1 MVNRGAN
8 IDMVFRNGLKDYEV
22 LPPAEVI
29 NSILPLIKQ
38 EPKSFIFLKS
48 AAMIVVLVSLGFLTY
63 LLTRDVSSGFNDS
76 EMAFIIEASS
86 PVTSHTIER
95 SQNIIS
101 KKTSFVRNSSESKIE
116 ILPERVIESENEIIT
131 SQEIPFLYK
140 PRTLS
145 LSNAKLQRGIFS
157 SSTSTPQ
164 NSVFTLKST
173 DPVYQIENPPANG
186 NEKWSIAA
194 MASPTYYSRFNAGND
209 AVSKQL
215 MSTEQALI
223 SYTGGVAFSY
233 KVNKRF
239 SIQAGLSYSSLAQSI
254 DGVNSYTG
262 FQKYNDSKGSSA
274 FRVLTSNGT
283 IYTRNSD
290 VFITAGSGMP
300 QRVVTSYTRDV
311 FDPKQA
317 NLQFVSS
324 DIHQNFSYLELPVML
339 RYKIIDK
346 KVDVNLIGGMSY
358 NMLVGNS
365 VYTMVDGSKYDVG
378 ETAGLNKMT
387 VSSSLGMGME
397 YSLSE
402 KLSFNL
408 EPTFRYYLNPFNGT
422 TSSSVHPYSF
432 GVLSGVSYRF

>member
-1 MVNRGAN
+1 MVDRGAN

-22 LPPAEVI
+22 LPPPEVL
-29 NSILPLIKQ
+29 NNILPLIKPK
-38 EPKSFIFLKS
+38 PKSFFFLKS
-48 AAMIVVLVSLGFLTY
+48 AAMIVVVLSLGFLTY
-63 LLTRDVSSGFNDS
+63 QLTRDVSNGFDSS
-76 EMAFIIEASS
+76 EMAFNIEASS
-86 PVTSHTIER
+86 PVASHTIGR

-101 KKTSFVRNSSESKIE
+101 QKTLFVKNSPDPE
-116 ILPERVIESENEIIT
+116 IGVLPERVIESENEVIT
-131 SQEIPFLYK
+131 SQVIPSLYK
-140 PRTLS
+140 PKILS
-145 LSNAKLQRGIFS
+145 LSNTKSQRGIFPS
-157 SSTSTPQ
+157 SISTPQ
-164 NSVFTLKST
+164 NVPFPLKET
-173 DPVYQIENPPANG
+173 DPGYLIENPPANG

-194 MASPTYYSRFNAGND
+194 MASPTYYSRFDLGND

-254 DGVNSYTG
+254 DGVNSYAG
-262 FQKYNDSKGSSA
+262 FQKFNESKGSSA
-274 FRVLTSNGT
+274 FKVLTSNGT
-283 IYTRNSD
+283 IYTKNSD
-290 VFITAGSGMP
+290 VFIIGSGLVD
-300 QRVVTSYTRDV
+300 RVVTSFTRDV

-317 NLQFVSS
+317 NLQYVSS

-358 NMLVGNS
+358 NLLVGNS
-365 VYTMVDGSKYDVG
+365 VYTMVDGNKYPIG
-378 ETAGLNKMT
+378 ETAGLNKIT

-402 KLSFNL
+402 KLSLNL

-432 GVLSGVSYRF
+432 GILSGVSYRF